1 MKCDS
6 KPYRHRNGYR
16 EDDLVR
22 TGKPLKRVSQSIM
35 REMRHCRCSTGH
47 NDLRF
52 GEKLRADGR
61 SSGEYVEGEILITGS
76 DPKDSL

>member
-1 MKCDS
+1 
-6 KPYRHRNGYR
+6 
-16 EDDLVR
+16 
-22 TGKPLKRVSQSIM
+22 M